1 MRQQGVIVTS
11 KALVVIAGKG
21 ITLVISN
28 ENMADFVRMIK
39 SLETSG
45 ILIDGVSKIVELKMK
60 IPESRFFGI
69 LLGTEL

>member
-1 MRQQGVIVTS
+1 MIVTS

-21 ITLVISN
+21 ITLVILN

-60 IPESRFFGI
+60 IQESRFFGI

>member
-1 MRQQGVIVTS
+1 MRRQGVIVTS

-45 ILIDGVSKIVELKMK
+45 ILIDEVSKIVELKMK

>member
-1 MRQQGVIVTS
+1 MREQGVIVTS

-21 ITLVISN
+21 ITLVILN

-60 IPESRFFGI
+60 IQESRFFGI

>member
-1 MRQQGVIVTS
+1 MQQRAVIVTS
-11 KALVVIAGKG
+11 KVLVVIAGKG

>member
-1 MRQQGVIVTS
+1 MRRQGVIVTS

-28 ENMADFVRMIK
+28 ENMADLVRMIK

>member
-1 MRQQGVIVTS
+1 MQQRAVIVTS

-39 SLETSG
+39 SLENSG
-45 ILIDGVSKIVELKMK
+45 ILIYGVSKIVELKIK
-60 IPESRFFGI
+60 IQEVRLFGI

>member
-1 MRQQGVIVTS
+1 MRRQGVIVTS
-11 KALVVIAGKG
+11 KVLVLIAGKG

>member
-1 MRQQGVIVTS
+1 MWEQGVIVTS

-21 ITLVISN
+21 ITLVILN

-60 IPESRFFGI
+60 IQESRFFGI

>member
-1 MRQQGVIVTS
+1 MREQGVIVTS

-21 ITLVISN
+21 ITLVILN
-28 ENMADFVRMIK
+28 ENMADFVRKIK

-60 IPESRFFGI
+60 IQESRFFGI

>member
-60 IPESRFFGI
+60 IPESRFVGI

>member
-1 MRQQGVIVTS
+1 MQQRAVIVTS
-11 KALVVIAGKG
+11 KVLVVIAGKG

-39 SLETSG
+39 SLENSG
-45 ILIDGVSKIVELKMK
+45 ILIYGVSKIVELKIK
-60 IPESRFFGI
+60 IQEVRLFGI

>member
-1 MRQQGVIVTS
+1 MRRQGVIVTS

>member
-1 MRQQGVIVTS
+1 MIVTS

-21 ITLVISN
+21 ITLVILN
-28 ENMADFVRMIK
+28 ENMADFVRKIK

-60 IPESRFFGI
+60 IQESRFFGI

>member
-1 MRQQGVIVTS
+1 MRRQGVIVTS

-60 IPESRFFGI
+60 IPESRFVGI